1 MSKEQHINIVSWM
14 ATEKDPGRIKFICDR
29 LSQNYTIDH
38 VLYIYQVGFNDVL
51 KKVQD
56 ALGDIL
62 VPKRVA
68 LPKYDNAQNGNPW
81 NHKDVYGCLKNL
93 LPEISSY
100 KNLYVN
106 VSSGTYAIHAAW
118 LILHAGGAFPSGTKM
133 IVADAEKNIF
143 HEVDFPIDTYLGEI
157 REYERKHPKE
167 PTYRLESKSPKRIA
181 AIEKITAF
189 ASMKRRPML
198 LLGERGT
205 GKSRMVESYVSAVKK
220 RKKIV
225 PVVCGSFAMA
235 DPGMAES
242 VLFGHK
248 KGAYTGATDDEMGL
262 LDEADGG
269 ILFLDEIQDL
279 PKLVQR
285 KLLRTLQ
292 DEHHKFRRVGEK
304 KESGKSDFELVCA
317 SNLPEEEL
325 KQKLDLD
332 FYDRISFFKV
342 TLPPLR
348 ECPEDLRDDWQE
360 VWAVESS
367 GLETSPKAP
376 EDECLMEFFKASQMP
391 GNFRTLEL
399 VANHIIAWN
408 GRKSIEEILKD
419 LTPDCFE
426 KKKLDVNDF
435 STFENKSWQDATKC
449 FQQHYAQYACKKH
462 GTQNEAA
469 KKLGCT
475 PKTLQNALKNKS

>member
-1 MSKEQHINIVSWM
+1 MSKEHINIVSWM
-14 ATEKDPGRIKFICDR
+14 ATEKDPARIKYICEH
-29 LSQNYTIDH
+29 LSRDYTIDN
-38 VLYIYQVGFNDVL
+38 VLYIYQLGFTETL
-51 KKVQD
+51 KSVQKTLGKLLKPILVELPNSED
-56 ALGDIL
+56 ALNL
-62 VPKRVA
+62 
-68 LPKYDNAQNGNPW
+68 NPW
-81 NHKDVYGCLKNL
+81 NHKDVYGILKCI
-93 LPEISSY
+93 LPKISSY

-133 IVADAEKNIF
+133 IVADAEKKLF
-143 HEVDFPIDTYLGEI
+143 REVDFPINTYLGEI
-157 REYERKHPKE
+157 REYEMKHPKE
-167 PTYRLESKSPKRIA
+167 PTFGLDAKSPKRIA
-181 AIEKITAF
+181 TLEKITAF

-205 GKSRMVESYVSAVKK
+205 GKSRIVESYVSTIKK
-220 RKKIV
+220 RKNVIS
-225 PVVCGSFAMA
+225 VVCGSFAM
-235 DPGMAES
+235 DPGLAEAA
-242 VLFGHK
+242 LFGHK
-248 KGAYTGATDDEMGL
+248 KGAYTGAADDEKGL
-262 LDEADGG
+262 MEEANGG

-292 DEHHKFRRVGEK
+292 DEHHKFRRIGEK
-304 KESGKSDFELVCA
+304 KERQSDFELVCA

-325 KQKLDLD
+325 KMKLDLD

-348 ECPEDLRDDWQE
+348 DCPEDLRDDWRK
-360 VWAVESS
+360 VWIAESS
-367 GLETSPKAP
+367 GLETSPRAP
-376 EDECLMEFFKASQMP
+376 EDECLMKFFEASQMP

-426 KKKLDVNDF
+426 KKEPGAIDF
-435 STFENKSWQDATKC
+435 SVYERMRWNDAARY
-449 FQQHYAQYACKKH
+449 FQKQYAEYAYKKY
-462 GTQNEAA
+462 GTQVEAA
-469 KKLGCT
+469 KKIKCT
-475 PKTLQNALKNKS
+475 SKTLQNALKNKS